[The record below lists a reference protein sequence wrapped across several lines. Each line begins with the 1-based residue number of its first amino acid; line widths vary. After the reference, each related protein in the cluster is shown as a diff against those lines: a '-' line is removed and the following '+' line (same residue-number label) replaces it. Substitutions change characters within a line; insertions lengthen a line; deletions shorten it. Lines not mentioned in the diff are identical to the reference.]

1 MDPSNK
7 TKTIVQCDFDGTITE
22 EDESFLLLDAFA
34 GKNWRQIFDEYKEG
48 KISVGAFNARA
59 FTMIKAD
66 KQTMLDFVQRNKKV
80 RPGFQELVS
89 YCRNKSIRLVIV
101 SNGLDFYIEAILKD
115 IGMDGI
121 EVFAAKTWFYPGGL
135 DVKYIG
141 PNGNELQNSFKE
153 AHTKA
158 FLSQGYRVI
167 YVGNGPSDMPPAK
180 LAHRIFARDGLLE
193 LCRDEN
199 LNCIP
204 FADLHD
210 VVKNLEN

>member
-1 MDPSNK
+1 MNPSNK

-66 KQTMLDFVQRNKKV
+66 KQTMLDFVQRNKRV

-101 SNGLDFYIEAILKD
+101 SNGLDFYIEATLKD

-121 EVFAAKTWFYPGGL
+121 EVFAAKTWFYPGW
-135 DVKYIG
+135 
-141 PNGNELQNSFKE
+141 P
-153 AHTKA
+153 
-158 FLSQGYRVI
+158 
-167 YVGNGPSDMPPAK
+167 
-180 LAHRIFARDGLLE
+180 
-193 LCRDEN
+193 
-199 LNCIP
+199 
-204 FADLHD
+204 
-210 VVKNLEN
+210 